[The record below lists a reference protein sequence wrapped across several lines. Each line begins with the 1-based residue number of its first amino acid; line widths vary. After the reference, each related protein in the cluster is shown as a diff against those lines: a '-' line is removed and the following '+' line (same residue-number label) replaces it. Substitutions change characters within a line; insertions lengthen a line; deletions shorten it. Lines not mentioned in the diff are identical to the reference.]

1 MKTLARPAQFSEE
14 IKRSR
19 FIAHAGRVDSL
30 EETLAFFEQVR
41 DTSATHNCWAFRI
54 GQTYRFSDDGEPAST
69 AGKPILAA
77 IDGQDMDHTMVVVT
91 RFFGGVKLG
100 VGGLVRAYGGITSRC
115 LQQAACIEELP
126 RVCMQVDVP
135 FDSVGVVHQ
144 LINEGSVEKLAED
157 YREQVVRF
165 QLSIQEDVMDSFSK
179 SIGDLT
185 SGKAVLRKLLETA

>member
-1 MKTLARPAQFSEE
+1 MKTLAGPAEFSEE

-30 EETLAFFEQVR
+30 EETLAFFERVR
-41 DTSATHNCWAFRI
+41 DSSATHNCWAFRI
-54 GQTYRFSDDGEPAST
+54 GQTYRFADDGEPAST

-77 IDGQDMDHTMVVVT
+77 IDGQNMDHTMVVVT

-115 LQQAACIEELP
+115 LQQANCIEELP
-126 RVCMQVDVP
+126 RSSMRLEVP

-144 LINEGSVEKLAED
+144 LIKDRPIEKLAED
-157 YREQVVRF
+157 YLDHCVRF
-165 QLSIQEDVMDSFSK
+165 KLSVQEDNIEDFTQ
-179 SIGDLT
+179 SIIDLT
-185 SGKAVLRKLLETA
+185 SGKAVVRKVLDSA